1 MTPSWDKAPG
11 RDPGGQ
17 KELCKMESETRRE
30 RTLPGGSARLYLRN
44 QAVKTVR
51 TRCEWFSACLRMGL
65 GWKAGVMQRKRY
77 FCI

>member
-1 MTPSWDKAPG
+1 MTPSWD

-17 KELCKMESETRRE
+17 EELCQMEGETGRENFARRLSQ
-30 RTLPGGSARLYLRN
+30 TLYLRN
-44 QAVKTVR
+44 QAVKAVR
-51 TRCEWFSACLRMGL
+51 SRCERFSACLRMGL